1 MDSGAQN
8 YRRYLDG
15 DEMAFDAIIEELY
28 KPLVFFLRGF
38 SVDLDTAEDIAMDVF
53 TELVL
58 HRHRYN
64 FKVSLKTYLFMLGK
78 SRVLNESKRRRFVAD
93 IPLEEAALYR
103 SDGESPEEE
112 QIRDERAKAVHAAL
126 VQLPEEMRTAV
137 YLSYFEDMTYE
148 EIAKV
153 MKKNKKQV
161 DNLLY
166 RGKERL
172 RQLLEEWK

>member
-1 MDSGAQN
+1 MDTGAQN
-8 YRRYLDG
+8 YRRYLEG
-15 DEMAFDAIIEELY
+15 DQAAFDAIIEELY
-28 KPLVFFLRGF
+28 RPLVFFLRRFCG
-38 SVDLDTAEDIAMDVF
+38 DMETAEDVAMDVF
-53 TELVL
+53 AELVL

-78 SRVLNESKRRRFVAD
+78 SRVLNQVRRRRFVSD
-93 IPLEEAALYR
+93 TPIEDVLMYRTDGETPEEA
-103 SDGESPEEE
+103 
-112 QIRDERAKAVHAAL
+112 QIRTDREKALHEAMAK
-126 VQLPEEMRTAV
+126 LPEDMQTAL

-148 EIAKV
+148 EIARV

-172 RQLLEEWK
+172 RELLEEWK

>member
-15 DEMAFDAIIEELY
+15 DEAAFDAIIEELY
-28 KPLVFFLRGF
+28 KPLVFFLRRF
-38 SVDLDTAEDIAMDVF
+38 SVDMDTAEDIAMDVF

-78 SRVLNESKRRRFVAD
+78 SRVLNEQKRRRFVSD
-93 IPLEEAALYR
+93 TPIEEVIPYR
-103 SDGESPEEE
+103 GDGESPEET
-112 QIRDERAKAVHAAL
+112 QIRDERDRAVHAAL
-126 VQLPEEMRTAV
+126 EQLPMEMRTAV
-137 YLSYFEDMTYE
+137 YLLYFEDMTYE

-172 RQLLEEWK
+172 RELLEEWK

>member
-15 DEMAFDAIIEELY
+15 DETAFDAIIEELY
-28 KPLVFFLRGF
+28 SPLVFFLRRF

-53 TELVL
+53 AELVL
-58 HRHRYN
+58 HPKRYN

-78 SRVLNESKRRRFVAD
+78 SRVLNELKRRRFVSD
-93 IPLEEAALYR
+93 VPVDQVLPYR
-103 SDGESPEEE
+103 EDGESPQETYL
-112 QIRDERAKAVHAAL
+112 RDEKSRAVHAAL
-126 VQLPEEMRTAV
+126 EQLPEEMRMAV
-137 YLSYFEDMTYE
+137 YLLYFEDMTYE
-148 EIAKV
+148 EIARV

-172 RQLLEEWK
+172 RELLEEWK